1 MKEAFYLRNNPKQRR
16 YSKMSAQT
24 SENKLMNRRVVIL
37 GIVCIIL
44 LDSLVGAILV
54 FSSIINEKDKQI
66 SALSQQITSKDSDI
80 SLLSSRGAY
89 LDGIVNLANS
99 TIWVDSKTVS
109 VQPSDETVW
118 NVTANYAGY
127 VSVQVSSPTV
137 NSTYVQVIY
146 SSHGVDYDNQ
156 INVGES
162 GTAVF
167 PVLPASIQIV
177 FGNTSITVANATVTI
192 TYNY

>member
-1 MKEAFYLRNNPKQRR
+1 
-16 YSKMSAQT
+16 MSAQT